1 MNEQIV
7 ARGLLVGFCAL
18 QGITT
23 AAIDLNRTHASN
35 PQWAGHA
42 RFHVVWQTA
51 SVVLLAAVE
60 VALVL
65 APGGLRDERFY
76 CAAILAAVPMFGF
89 FCALLSRR
97 IFGSTLSDPNGMKPL
112 IIRAGGSNL
121 RIDLNLVAEICGV
134 LALAIIVAIYAHAN
148 RA

>member
-1 MNEQIV
+1 MSQQIL
-7 ARGLLVGFCAL
+7 ARGLLIALCAL
-18 QGITT
+18 QGIAT
-23 AAIDLNRTHASN
+23 AAIDLSRTHATN
-35 PQWAGHA
+35 PHWTGHA

-51 SVVLLAAVE
+51 SLILLAIIE
-60 VALVL
+60 IFLVL
-65 APGGLRDERFY
+65 APGRLRDERFY
-76 CAAILAAVPMFGF
+76 CAAILAAVPIFGF

-148 RA
+148 RS